1 MAIVRIT
8 DTLVKLVH
16 SKVDETFRTHLARAQ
31 EWDCPV
37 DADTIYNRIFS
48 PWLTAMQALPDPML
62 PKMTKFTIG
71 RVHNKLANREFPLSP
86 SRSTPRVPQ
95 STHVASPGYFHG
107 NYDLLQDDAGT
118 WNDLAAYVDERHMRI
133 EAVLEKIKTVKDGVS
148 EVLKAHSTLAPALKA
163 WPPLWEL
170 LPDHVQAK
178 HKQIVTR
185 NKTITDINVDV
196 SALTGAITYAKLT
209 K

>member
-1 MAIVRIT
+1 
-8 DTLVKLVH
+8 
-16 SKVDETFRTHLARAQ
+16 
-31 EWDCPV
+31 
-37 DADTIYNRIFS
+37 
-48 PWLTAMQALPDPML
+48 
-62 PKMTKFTIG
+62 
-71 RVHNKLANREFPLSP
+71 
-86 SRSTPRVPQ
+86 
-95 STHVASPGYFHG
+95 
-107 NYDLLQDDAGT
+107 
-118 WNDLAAYVDERHMRI
+118 MRI
-133 EAVLEKIKTVKDGVS
+133 EAVLEKIRTVKDGVS

-185 NKTITDINVDV
+185 NKTTTDINVDV